1 MYKKTKYTPL
11 KLALIGGG
19 INSTIGETHFLAS
32 QLDKCFEIVSGCFS
46 KNYKTS
52 LITAKNWNI
61 SKKRVYK
68 NLKDLINKEKKLVDA
83 FVVLSPT
90 PNHFSV
96 LRKLINSDL
105 SIICE
110 KPLVSSLNQ
119 ALILKKEIKKSQSF
133 VAVTYNYTGYPL
145 VREIKEIVKR
155 GRIGKILN
163 IHFEM
168 PQEVFLRKNIKRL
181 KIQKWRL
188 NDQKIPTIC
197 LDLGIHLYNLSWFI
211 TEKEP
216 LKLISDF
223 SNLASKKNLVD
234 DVKIWLKYKNGMNG
248 SFWISKSALGN
259 RNGLKL
265 EIYGER
271 GSVIWRHSSPEKIE
285 LNHND
290 GSKKILDRSSKAFVL
305 NFKRYNRYRAGHPA
319 GFIEA
324 FANAYTDIADAL
336 IAHKKRKKKQNKYV
350 FGFQHSLKG
359 IKFLE
364 TASKANLTKKWLKI
378 N

>member
-1 MYKKTKYTPL
+1 MYKKTKHTPL

-96 LRKLINSDL
+96 LRRLINSDL

-211 TEKEP
+211 TGKEP
-216 LKLISDF
+216 LKLI
-223 SNLASKKNLVD
+223 
-234 DVKIWLKYKNGMNG
+234 
-248 SFWISKSALGN
+248 
-259 RNGLKL
+259 
-265 EIYGER
+265 
-271 GSVIWRHSSPEKIE
+271 IE
-285 LNHND
+285 LLMNFGFAEKMVLGQYNLL
-290 GSKKILDRSSKAFVL
+290 KKMTA
-305 NFKRYNRYRAGHPA
+305 RYR
-319 GFIEA
+319 
-324 FANAYTDIADAL
+324 L
-336 IAHKKRKKKQNKYV
+336 
-350 FGFQHSLKG
+350 
-359 IKFLE
+359 
-364 TASKANLTKKWLKI
+364 
-378 N
+378 